1 MEHLSETY
9 WCAGW
14 LDGLE
19 HQLWRM
25 AHGGPAGFTN
35 LLRIPTEQELSQL
48 RELSQ
53 HAGGWWCWPD
63 GETNVKFLSL
73 EEWDRIYDAERPTRV
88 FEVRPNEG
96 EV

>member
-19 HQLWRM
+19 HQLWRI
-25 AHGGPAGFTN
+25 AHGVPSGFTN
-35 LLRIPTEQELSQL
+35 PRRIPTEQELSQL

-53 HAGGWWCWPD
+53 RAGGWWCWPD
-63 GETNVKFLSL
+63 GEANVKFLSL
-73 EEWDRIYDAERPTRV
+73 EEWDRIYDAKRPKRV
-88 FEVRPNEG
+88 FEVRPD
-96 EV
+96 